1 MSLGREEES
10 ETRGAVSLDHKEVA
24 RILPHAYPFLFI
36 DKVTECIPGDR
47 IVAVKNVTL
56 NEQFFVGHFP
66 GNPVMPG
73 VLIIEAMAQASMIC
87 AVYNPDSR
95 DVDKKSVSFMAID
108 SARFRKVVTPGNTLI
123 LKSRVVHRRGNSCRF
138 ECTAYV
144 EDKLVSEA
152 QILAM
157 VN

>member
-1 MSLGREEES
+1 MSLNH
-10 ETRGAVSLDHKEVA
+10 VEVA

-47 IVAVKNVTL
+47 IVAVKNVTF

-73 VLIIEAMAQASMIC
+73 VLIVEAMAQASMIC
-87 AVYNPDSR
+87 AVYEPDSQ
-95 DVDKKSVSFMAID
+95 DADKKSVFFMAID
-108 SARFRKVVTPGNTLI
+108 SARFRKVVTPGNTLV
-123 LKSRVVHRRGNSCRF
+123 LKSRVIHRRGNSCRF
-138 ECTAYV
+138 ECTAHV
-144 EDKLVSEA
+144 EDELVSEA